1 MFIMFK
7 FKKCLNFKYELSTSS
22 SSSSSSS
29 SSIVIVYP

>member
-29 SSIVIVYP
+29 SIVIVYP